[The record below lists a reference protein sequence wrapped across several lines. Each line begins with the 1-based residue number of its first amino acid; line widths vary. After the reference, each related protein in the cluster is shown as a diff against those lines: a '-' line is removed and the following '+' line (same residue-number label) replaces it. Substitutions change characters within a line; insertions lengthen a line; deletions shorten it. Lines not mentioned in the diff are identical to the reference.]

1 MNTDAFQRLPPVA
14 LNTKLSFVDAGF
26 DVVLTRYVIK
36 HDRKHGGRR
45 YPWAETRRD
54 LCPGSVPSMFAA
66 RLNGLVAQGS
76 SLTCGLSST

>member
-1 MNTDAFQRLPPVA
+1 MNADAFQRLPPVA
-14 LNTKLSFVDAGF
+14 LNIKLSFVAASF

-36 HDRKHGGRR
+36 HGRKYGGRR

-66 RLNGLVAQGS
+66 RLNGLVALNP
-76 SLTCGLSST
+76 SLTCGLSSI